1 MRALLSVVGLPCALA
16 LLSAT
21 LWWRPP
27 YTVQLRLEPRPVA
40 SVATPVATSVAT
52 QTDRWLVAQVVAP
65 LPGVEAVAVGDAV
78 AFDRYGVLAPQV
90 GSLVCTRMPERHL
103 PPVLQGLGGLL
114 PHGNR
119 VSLAFLPAP
128 PPDCGGAR

>member
-27 YTVQLRLEPRPVA
+27 YAVQLRLEPRPVA
-40 SVATPVATSVAT
+40 SVATPGATSVAT
-52 QTDRWLVAQVVAP
+52 QTERWLVAQVVAP

-119 VSLAFLPAP
+119 VSLAVLPAP
-128 PPDCGGAR
+128 PPDCAGR